1 MSLTVLNVAYPLA
14 PMGPNAVGGAE
25 QVLTACDEALV
36 RAGHRSLVLA
46 CEGSVCHGELLPF
59 PLPEGPLDEAAQ
71 ARVRARY
78 REALLLA
85 LHRHRVDVVHLHGVD
100 FLHYLPPEGVPVLA
114 TLHLPPGW
122 YSPEV
127 FRLERPDLYLHCVS
141 ASQRRACP
149 PGAQL
154 LGEIPNGVPLD
165 RLRPTRRKQDFALAL
180 GRICP
185 EKGFHLAIEAARRAD
200 MRLLIGGQVFPYPA
214 HEQYFRDTLHPL
226 LDSWRRF
233 LGPLGFTRKRRLLA
247 LARCLLIPSQV
258 PETSSLVA
266 MEALACGTPV
276 VAFRIGALPEIIEHG
291 RTGFLVDSVEE
302 MGEALRAIAT
312 LRPEDC
318 RRAAEERFSMEDM
331 NQRYL
336 SLYARLVHQGGTAA
350 RRSTWSGL
358 VSGDL
363 MRGGPRLVPACGV
376 DAPLT
381 VDEVNSLEGLK
392 ALAPE
397 WRRLWVRC
405 PWATTFQRPE
415 WLLPWCRHFSPGVLW
430 ALALRR
436 EGHLVG
442 LAVLGLHVWEGT
454 RVVGLL
460 GAGIS
465 DYLDVL
471 LDLELAPHGA
481 QVLLLHLARRR
492 ELWDMCD
499 FEQLRAVSPLL
510 RAPLPPGW
518 TEYTRVQEVCPGV
531 TLPSRLEAL
540 PEVVSPRLL
549 ANLRYA
555 RRRLERLGPVSL
567 ELADAG
573 SLYKL
578 MEALARLHGARWGL
592 RGQPGVLAD
601 KALREFHR
609 EVARGLLA
617 AGALRLYALRVG
629 REPVAVCYGFQD
641 QDRASYYLGGFEPA
655 YQRFSVGS
663 IVVGHA
669 LEEAVRSGATVFDFL
684 RGPEAYKYAWGAR
697 DALNYRRQIWPG
709 TTARAVNAILPSMG
723 EPFRMRAC
731 LPCEGCRISA
741 PVLVSLS
748 PPLG

>member
-14 PMGPNAVGGAE
+14 RVGPDAIGGAE

-85 LHRHRVDVVHLHGVD
+85 LHRHRVDAVHLHGGD

-141 ASQRRACP
+141 ASQRGACP
-149 PGAQL
+149 PGAPL
-154 LGEIPNGVPLD
+154 LAEIPNGVPLD
-165 RLRPTRRKQDFALAL
+165 RLRPTRRKRDFALAL

-185 EKGFHLAIEAARRAD
+185 EKGFHLAIEAARRAR
-200 MRLLIGGQVFPYPA
+200 MPLFIGGQVFPYPA

-233 LGPLGFTRKRRLLA
+233 LGPLGFARKRRLLA
-247 LARCLLIPSQV
+247 MARCLLIPSQV

-276 VAFRIGALPEIIEHG
+276 VALRIGALPEIIEHG
-291 RTGFLVDSVEE
+291 RTGFLVGSVAE
-302 MGEALRAIAT
+302 MGEALLAVHT

-318 RRAAEERFSMEDM
+318 RRAAEERFSVEDM

-336 SLYARLVHQGGTAA
+336 SLYARLVRHGGTSA
-350 RRSTWSGL
+350 RSSTRSGRVL
-358 VSGDL
+358 GVRMG
-363 MRGGPRLVPACGV
+363 GGPRPAPARGA

-381 VDEVNSLEGLK
+381 VEEVSSLEGLR

-397 WRRLWVRC
+397 WRRLWERC

-415 WLLPWCRHFSPGVLW
+415 WLLPWCRHFSPEAPWGVV
-430 ALALRR
+430 LRR
-436 EGHLVG
+436 ERQLVG
-442 LAVLGLHVWEGT
+442 LAVLGLQAWEGT

-465 DYLDVL
+465 DYLDML
-471 LDLELAPHGA
+471 LDPELAPRGA
-481 QVLLLHLARRR
+481 EALLLHLSEVR
-492 ELWDMCD
+492 ERWDMCD
-499 FEQLRAVSPLL
+499 FEQLRAASPLL
-510 RAPLPPGW
+510 RAPVPPGW
-518 TEYTRVQEVCPGV
+518 TEETQVQEACPGV
-531 TLPSRLEAL
+531 SLPSRVEAL

-567 ELADAG
+567 ELAEAG
-573 SLYKL
+573 SLDEL
-578 MEALARLHGARWGL
+578 MEALVRLHGARWGL
-592 RGQPGVLAD
+592 RGEPGVLAD
-601 KALREFHR
+601 GALREFHR
-609 EVARGLLA
+609 EVALGLLA
-617 AGALRLYALRVG
+617 VGALRLYALRIG
-629 REPVAVCYGFQD
+629 GAPVAVCYGFRD
-641 QDRASYYLGGFEPA
+641 RDRASYYLGGFEPP

-684 RGPEAYKYAWGAR
+684 RGREAYKYAWGAR
-697 DALNYRRQIWPG
+697 DALNYRRRLWPG
-709 TTARAVNAILPSMG
+709 SRPSRLAEGARA
-723 EPFRMRAC
+723 
-731 LPCEGCRISA
+731 
-741 PVLVSLS
+741 
-748 PPLG
+748 